1 MNSIQ
6 QVRYGKISL
15 DIYLKELELTDTFTK
30 NSENVELNFKNEIH
44 LQNISYSYPKSKSE
58 SVKNINLKIKKGE
71 LLGIVGKSGSGKTTI
86 IDIILGLLYPTTGTI
101 SIDKNLID
109 TRNLI
114 WRSLFGYVQQ
124 DIFLIDD
131 SLKKNIALGVAEEE
145 INYQNLQY
153 AINSAQLSNFVDS
166 LPLKVETNVG
176 EKGVK
181 ISGGQRQ
188 RIAIARALYFRP
200 SVLILDEATS
210 ALDIETEKNVM
221 ESISNLKGK
230 CTIIIISH
238 RLSILDNC
246 DRVFKLEKDK
256 LELVDL
262 CIITQFL

>member
-1 MNSIQ
+1 M
-6 QVRYGKISL
+6 
-15 DIYLKELELTDTFTK
+15 E
-30 NSENVELNFKNEIH
+30 
-44 LQNISYSYPKSKSE
+44 KSFW
-58 SVKNINLKIKKGE
+58 IC
-71 LLGIVGKSGSGKTTI
+71 
-86 IDIILGLLYPTTGTI
+86 
-101 SIDKNLID
+101 
-109 TRNLI
+109 
-114 WRSLFGYVQQ
+114 VQQ

-145 INYQNLQY
+145 INYKNLQY

-176 EKGVK
+176 ERVK

-188 RIAIARALYFRP
+188 RIATARALYFRP

-210 ALDIETEKNVM
+210 ALDIELKKNVM

-246 DRVFKLEKDK
+246 DR
-256 LELVDL
+256 
-262 CIITQFL
+262 FLS